1 MSTTVIVAA
10 TSLLATLLGAGLG
23 AYWQHR
29 NNRNLQL
36 LDARIRVYG
45 ECAASLY
52 EFERVTYS
60 RVKARLDDLPH
71 AEREALRQEAYRN
84 NSAARAAIG
93 QLSVLSAG
101 SAVPKRFGRIREDIG
116 DLNDATDRE
125 DLKERHDKIYVDLDR
140 VLEQARTD
148 LTR

>member
-10 TSLLATLLGAGLG
+10 MGLLATLLGAWLG
-23 AYWQHR
+23 AFWQHR
-29 NNRNLQL
+29 NTRDLQL

-60 RVKARLDDLPH
+60 RVKARLENLPD
-71 AEREALRQEAYRN
+71 AEREPLRQEAYRN
-84 NSAARAAIG
+84 RSAVRAAIG

-101 SAVPKRFGRIREDIG
+101 SEIPTKFEAIRRAIG
-116 DLNDATDRE
+116 DLNDAESHE
-125 DLKERHDKIYVDLDR
+125 DLKQRHDEIYVDLDR
-140 VLEQARTD
+140 VLVQARAD
-148 LTR
+148 LVR